1 MTDVLG
7 TEAASGRRVMRP
19 GEEFDTREHL
29 ANEHRAAL
37 ERGLDRMLIVDVDAH
52 HFETESWS
60 QISEYLEDDTIRHLD
75 QAGRAGALNGRATL
89 LPVQSGNNQDVSGR
103 ITRHNLRR
111 LEQLPADGI
120 QRDRVLLRRAM
131 EAMCIDY
138 QIVFPTP
145 MLSLG
150 LHPQPEIEVAVAR
163 AYGRWMSERVLAEEP
178 SLRTMLYLPFSDPRA
193 SLALVEEFAGLPGVA
208 GFMITST
215 RYRAITDEEYVPVYR
230 AIEQSG
236 MPLAFHAG
244 YAWAGDRTMEMLN
257 RFLSVHALGF
267 VIHSMVHLTN
277 WVINGM
283 PERFPALE
291 VIWIESGVAWLPFL
305 MQRLDNEYI
314 MRSSEAPLLERL
326 PSEYIREMY
335 YSTQPLEQTNMRALE
350 LTFEMIDARRR
361 LLYSSDYPHWDFDVP
376 SRIYDL
382 PVLDDET
389 RANILGRSAQ
399 RLFKLPD
406 PPQRAG

>member
-1 MTDVLG
+1 MTDVLPERG
-7 TEAASGRRVMRP
+7 ASERRVMRP
-19 GEEFDTREHL
+19 GESFDTREHL
-29 ANEHRAAL
+29 ANEHRAGL
-37 ERGLDRMLIVDVDAH
+37 ERGLDKMLVVDVDAH
-52 HFETESWS
+52 HFETESWA
-60 QISEYLEDDTIRHLD
+60 QISEYLEDATIRHLD

-89 LPVQSGNNQDVSGR
+89 LPVQSGNNQDVAGR

-111 LEQLPADGI
+111 LEQVPPDGV

-193 SLALVEEFAGLPGVA
+193 SLALVEEFAELPGVA

-215 RYRAITDEEYVPVYR
+215 RYRAITDEDYVPVYR
-230 AIEQSG
+230 AIEASG

-283 PERFPALE
+283 PERFPDLD

-314 MRSSEAPLLERL
+314 MRSSEAPLLQRL

-335 YSTQPLEQTNMRALE
+335 YSTQPLEYTNMRALE

-382 PVLDDET
+382 PFLDDEA
-389 RANILGRSAQ
+389 RHNILGRSAQ
-399 RLFKLPD
+399 RLFRLPD
-406 PPQRAG
+406 PPASRG